1 MVTLTL
7 EQQFTGRAERL
18 LPYLKE
24 EGITDLLING
34 LHSAFVEK
42 HGQMLPIPNPF
53 SIRQELTDFIERLI
67 VPLGKRADAA
77 RPYLDGKLADG
88 SRLHIILPPLA
99 VEGPLISIRRGAA
112 RPSDLRHAFGDPAW
126 IEYLEARLRER
137 KNVLICGGTGSGK
150 TTLAALLLESL
161 PSDERLLL
169 IEEAME
175 LRVNHPHALHLE
187 ARPPSPDGLGEVT
200 VRTLLKNALRMRPD
214 RIVLGECRG
223 AEAFELLQAWNTGH
237 GGSLST
243 LHAKGCL
250 DGLRKLEALALL
262 SGLPLAHGALKEWVA
277 SAVDVV
283 VYVEREAGRRQIRE
297 IFEIQ
302 GLEGEVYRVAPKL
315 RLATRTGLCHFP
327 TL

>member
-1 MVTLTL
+1 MNLTL
-7 EQQFTGRAERL
+7 EQQFTGRAEPL
-18 LPYLKE
+18 LSYLRD
-24 EGITDLLING
+24 EGVTDVMVNG
-34 LHSAFVEK
+34 LHSAFVERN
-42 HGQMLPIPNPF
+42 GELVAIPNPF
-53 SIRQELTDFIERLI
+53 VARQELTDFIERLL
-67 VPLGKRADAA
+67 VPLGRRADAA

-88 SRLHIILPPLA
+88 SRLHLILPPLA
-99 VEGPLISIRRGAA
+99 VEGPFISIRRPAP
-112 RPSDLRHAFGDPAW
+112 RPSDLRHAFGDSAW
-126 IEYLEARLRER
+126 IEYLERSLRDR

-150 TTLAALLLESL
+150 TTLASLLLESL
-161 PSDERLLL
+161 PHGERLLL

-237 GGSLST
+237 GGSIST

-250 DGLRKLEALALL
+250 DGLRRLEGLALL
-262 SGLPLAHGALKEWVA
+262 SGLPLSHGALREWVA
-277 SAVDVV
+277 SAVGVV
-283 VYVEREAGRRQIRE
+283 VYVEREAGQRKIRE

-302 GLEGEVYRVAPKL
+302 GLEGDVYRVAPKL
-315 RLATRTGLCHFP
+315 RLATRARLCEFP
-327 TL
+327 SL